1 MRDAPH
7 GRAYRPKANSAR
19 CSVLDIAL
27 DARHDQGIGRGQ
39 GGNKPFDAR
48 GEVRIEIDE
57 TQGKPV
63 DTVVSD
69 HLGGDFNGSLPGV
82 IVERK
87 CQVGAHFEFWM
98 GLDPHALGREVVAC
112 QQGGHPAA
120 GLVEPADMTVE
131 AGPCISPSVGMARQ
145 GDQCFPYA
153 EQSAGS
159 DQQALARGGFEI
171 SARADGGS
179 SQESADPH
187 AQCITRGMKAKRY
200 LPLFRRVVVAPT
212 DHVSR
217 EGKFAVPCDI
227 APNDDFYLAAKRN
240 LLPRS
245 QQTPASGKI
254 EECAGSR
261 PTPGSRLQF
270 GVNAEYDPGTRASA
284 LPLVKQVAEQD
295 LDRVD
300 VKGATYQVLIS
311 EPAKQ
316 ASEDFRVR

>member
-1 MRDAPH
+1 
-7 GRAYRPKANSAR
+7 
-19 CSVLDIAL
+19 
-27 DARHDQGIGRGQ
+27 
-39 GGNKPFDAR
+39 
-48 GEVRIEIDE
+48 
-57 TQGKPV
+57 
-63 DTVVSD
+63 
-69 HLGGDFNGSLPGV
+69 
-82 IVERK
+82 
-87 CQVGAHFEFWM
+87 
-98 GLDPHALGREVVAC
+98 
-112 QQGGHPAA
+112 
-120 GLVEPADMTVE
+120 
-131 AGPCISPSVGMARQ
+131 
-145 GDQCFPYA
+145 
-153 EQSAGS
+153 
-159 DQQALARGGFEI
+159 
-171 SARADGGS
+171 
-179 SQESADPH
+179 
-187 AQCITRGMKAKRY
+187 MKAKRD

-217 EGKFAVPCDI
+217 EGKFAVPGDI